1 MNKFVKVAL
10 IGIPLILLLCIL
22 LYFLPPV
29 RDAISWRVDEW
40 VLRAKYRLNP
50 PQEVVFV
57 PGAQNEQTSPAP
69 VGLTET
75 PTPTATLISLSTES
89 VANETTVPTEAI
101 TPTPGTTPLPAKVSL
116 SGVRYDD
123 QHGRY
128 NYCAPAN
135 LSMALSFWGWQ
146 GNNNTVGPVLK
157 PNSRDKN
164 VMPYEMVDY
173 VNEETDLNAVERVGG
188 DLDTIKRFLAA
199 GYPVLVEKG
208 THFRDL
214 TGVVSW
220 MGHYQVITG
229 YDDTRETFT
238 AQDSFTKPDE
248 EVPYDEMIQNWRAFN
263 YTYIIIYPP
272 EKEAEVMDLLG
283 TDADEGT
290 NYQNAALKA
299 SNEIYGLSGVDQ
311 FFAWYNRGTNLV
323 KLQDY
328 AGASTAYDEAFA
340 VYATLPLDDR
350 PWRMLW
356 YQTGP
361 YFAYYYNERYYDV
374 LSLAGTT
381 LGAMQSDKNLEESYY
396 WRGMAKAALGDTAG
410 AVEDFKMALQ
420 YHQGFEPAL
429 YQLSLLGVTNP

>member
-22 LYFLPPV
+22 LYFIPPV
-29 RDAISWRVDEW
+29 RNAISWRVDEW

-50 PQEVVFV
+50 PQEVIFV
-57 PGAQNEQTSPAP
+57 PGAEGDQPSPAP
-69 VGLTET
+69 IGLAET
-75 PTPTATLISLSTES
+75 PTPTATLISLSTEGI
-89 VANETTVPTEAI
+89 ANENTAPTEAI
-101 TPTPGTTPLPAKVSL
+101 TPTPSTTPLPEKVSL
-116 SGVRYDD
+116 NGVRYDD

-146 GNNNTVGPVLK
+146 GNKDTVGPVLK

-173 VNEETDLNAVERVGG
+173 VNEETDLSAVERVGG

-229 YDDTRETFT
+229 YDDAREVFT

-248 EVPYDEMIQNWRAFN
+248 EVPYDEMIHNWRAFN
-263 YTYIIIYPP
+263 YTYIIVYPP
-272 EKEAEVMDLLG
+272 EKEAEVMNLLG
-283 TDADEGT
+283 TDADEGS

-328 AGASTAYDEAFA
+328 AGASAAYDEAFA
-340 VYATLPLDDR
+340 VYATLPVEDR

-410 AVEDFKMALQ
+410 AIEDFKLALQ
-420 YHQGFEPAL
+420 YHKDFGPAL